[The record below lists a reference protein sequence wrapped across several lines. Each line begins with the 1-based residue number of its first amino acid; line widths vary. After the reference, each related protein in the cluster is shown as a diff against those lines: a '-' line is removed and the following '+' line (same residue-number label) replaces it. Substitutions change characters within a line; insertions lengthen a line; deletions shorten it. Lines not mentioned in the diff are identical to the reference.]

1 VLPAVLIF
9 KERIPLSVS
18 ATVEAATT
26 MEAAGASEL
35 TSAANRA
42 ASSVTARHYAAVRVA
57 YARVRV
63 ATATPTLVTPATAT
77 PEFGRMTPV
86 VPRAG
91 ADEDASDKVIA
102 AIEAVGRASVRIVII
117 VSVSA
122 RRRSCGDIA
131 WSDSDPYSHS
141 NLRL

>member
-1 VLPAVLIF
+1 MLPAVLIF

-26 MEAAGASEL
+26 MEAAGAAEL

-42 ASSVTARHYAAVRVA
+42 ASVTARHYAAVRVA

-102 AIEAVGRASVRIVII
+102 AIEAVVGAQ
-117 VSVSA
+117 A
-122 RRRSCGDIA
+122 
-131 WSDSDPYSHS
+131 
-141 NLRL
+141 